1 MNGSGDPTVLEAASW
16 RLASEL
22 VRRNPGTL
30 RLIRA
35 HPGGGQSDCLWLLP
49 QHDGQGDVRLNRAG
63 TIQVLER
70 FDGRPAQW
78 PPTEWADY
86 LDADPRQFLGRLES
100 AAGLPSPS
108 TVPAATPRTLTL
120 RVLAAIAATAFKTV
134 HPIDIEPGSIDSSG
148 YDGGPN
154 EQLDAFP
161 AVPAELKR
169 PRPDDFYEQPGYRFW
184 IVNRDETPILAF
196 EQDAGL
202 AWTTHHDTSWDLL
215 DLYTES
221 RRHLLVTALKLLRRV
236 DHV

>member
-1 MNGSGDPTVLEAASW
+1 MNGSGDRTVLEAASW

-22 VRRNPGTL
+22 VRRNPETL

-49 QHDGQGDVRLNRAG
+49 RHGAPGDVRLNRAG

-70 FDGRPAQW
+70 FDGRPG
-78 PPTEWADY
+78 EWSATGWHDY
-86 LDADPRQFLGRLES
+86 LDADPREFLGRLES

-108 TVPAATPRTLTL
+108 TVPASTRRTLTL

-134 HPIDIEPGSIDSSG
+134 HPIDIEPGYIDTSG

-154 EQLDAFP
+154 EQLDAFT
-161 AVPAELKR
+161 VPAELKR

-184 IVNRDETPILAF
+184 VVKRDETPILAL

-202 AWTTHHDTSWDLL
+202 AWTTHNDTSWNLL

-221 RRHLLVTALKLLRRV
+221 RRHLLVTALKLLRLV